1 MTVTSAQPSVPV
13 EDALPVGL
21 VPPGDGESRRSA
33 TCDLAPSF
41 ESVGRARAF
50 VRRLAPGWQLGEL
63 TDDIQLVVTELV
75 ANALRH
81 GLGLRG
87 DPKDAERPQI
97 RLRLLRTGS
106 RVMCTVED
114 PSAELPVR
122 LVPDLATGSGRGLQ
136 LIESLSTYWGWTL
149 AEEAG
154 RVTGKTVWAV
164 FAVGRP
170 GAGGAPIPSV
180 SPSVA

>member
-1 MTVTSAQPSVPV
+1 MTMTSAEHAAPV
-13 EDALPVGL
+13 EDALPAGL
-21 VPPGDGESRRSA
+21 VPPGDGEGRRTAS
-33 TCDLAPSF
+33 CELAPSF

-81 GLGLRG
+81 GLGLHG
-87 DPKDAERPQI
+87 DPRDAERPPI

-114 PSAELPVR
+114 PSTNLPVR
-122 LVPDLATGSGRGLQ
+122 LRPDLATGSGRGLQ

-149 AEEAG
+149 AEDAG
-154 RVTGKTVWAV
+154 RATGKTVWAV

-170 GAGGAPIPSV
+170 VPGAAISPSV